1 MVYTDITKI
10 PFNQALVEHF
20 IPRFNGVF
28 DILRRLGVRMLADV
42 MNISKNRFLTAVGGS
57 EKRWSK
63 VEELQRILSARAQ
76 EVEQYFTYCVQCHEF
91 PVLDQSQQDLSI
103 DEKAGLAI
111 EQIAGFLNEASI
123 FGGNYA
129 KAYMKVI
136 SFVIKDEDK
145 EASMKRFSVSTGER
159 VRQLRTEF
167 FTSLCEGKI
176 AGIDNV
182 QVDDELIL
190 NISEIAE
197 GLPMYASR
205 TTLNDAFGCEI
216 ETSWVRHFLD
226 YKEIYGEQDNNQ
238 YTYFDQPYYVPTQQH
253 SEDIKRYISGVIA
266 SLGKKKDADVRPLSL
281 EQVMEALEGNCSDYD
296 YDQDVVES
304 ILVQHS
310 WVDKMEVDGVV
321 NYQLNY
327 EFLNDYQKVARIIFE
342 KGKITLDEIKDELE
356 RRGSNR
362 APAIIKSLRITTHK
376 YNWVCLAGQNGVY
389 EYNPTGLARK
399 PMNEAIREYAQKN
412 ICFTWDEIYAH
423 LEEMGYEK
431 MVESSIRTY
440 ITQICR
446 CSTSDGNYFCL
457 DGHTDEYPHISWRSR
472 NQNGLYNWMLPILVQ
487 YLKTKGGKSDRK
499 TIREVLLAR
508 NNHDYKLKNDITTYL
523 YPYAKDASAYF
534 SIDGGLVSLTPRAW
548 NLTQDEIEKL
558 GLKNRTPEYY
568 LASVSCIQA
577 LLQQAAGGEEL
588 MSVVRDKCREMVDT
602 LSDHA
607 FYKIVDKYLPEHISK
622 VEINGKRYLK
632 LDASKIEYAPSYE
645 VDAASSV
652 REESP
657 VLVPSTVTREEHTPG
672 NRNVYSWELI
682 RKKMLSELEFYERH
696 WDLDITMEEG
706 VDKFIEFMQ
715 SQKSSSR
722 LLMFVPQAIYEFWY
736 CKNDMLDYYRYMM
749 EIATSYEQV
758 LSSICK
764 HNGITVDGSGIKE
777 ISDSIPEMCSWLYY
791 APSDTFK
798 KVYKK
803 LKYTR
808 NLLAH
813 GMDVEDTLFML
824 VQKTI
829 EFIALY
835 VYTVARFVE

>member
-1 MVYTDITKI
+1 MTS
-10 PFNQALVEHF
+10 
-20 IPRFNGVF
+20 
-28 DILRRLGVRMLADV
+28 RRTC
-42 MNISKNRFLTAVGGS
+42 I
-57 EKRWSK
+57 
-63 VEELQRILSARAQ
+63 
-76 EVEQYFTYCVQCHEF
+76 
-91 PVLDQSQQDLSI
+91 
-103 DEKAGLAI
+103 
-111 EQIAGFLNEASI
+111 
-123 FGGNYA
+123 
-129 KAYMKVI
+129 
-136 SFVIKDEDK
+136 
-145 EASMKRFSVSTGER
+145 
-159 VRQLRTEF
+159 
-167 FTSLCEGKI
+167 
-176 AGIDNV
+176 
-182 QVDDELIL
+182 
-190 NISEIAE
+190 
-197 GLPMYASR
+197 
-205 TTLNDAFGCEI
+205 
-216 ETSWVRHFLD
+216 
-226 YKEIYGEQDNNQ
+226 
-238 YTYFDQPYYVPTQQH
+238 
-253 SEDIKRYISGVIA
+253 
-266 SLGKKKDADVRPLSL
+266 
-281 EQVMEALEGNCSDYD
+281 
-296 YDQDVVES
+296 
-304 ILVQHS
+304 
-310 WVDKMEVDGVV
+310 
-321 NYQLNY
+321 
-327 EFLNDYQKVARIIFE
+327 
-342 KGKITLDEIKDELE
+342 
-356 RRGSNR
+356 
-362 APAIIKSLRITTHK
+362 
-376 YNWVCLAGQNGVY
+376 
-389 EYNPTGLARK
+389 
-399 PMNEAIREYAQKN
+399 
-412 ICFTWDEIYAH
+412 
-423 LEEMGYEK
+423 
-431 MVESSIRTY
+431 
-440 ITQICR
+440 
-446 CSTSDGNYFCL
+446 
-457 DGHTDEYPHISWRSR
+457 
-472 NQNGLYNWMLPILVQ
+472 
-487 YLKTKGGKSDRK
+487 
-499 TIREVLLAR
+499 
-508 NNHDYKLKNDITTYL
+508 
-523 YPYAKDASAYF
+523 
-534 SIDGGLVSLTPRAW
+534 VSLTPRAW

-622 VEINGKRYLK
+622 VEINGTIYLK

-682 RKKMLSELEFYERH
+682 RKKMLSELEFYERY